1 MDKPVLVNSD
11 MEAGERLVRDL
22 DKAGLT
28 VTAALWFYMSDSDEW
43 RLMLAMP
50 VVDEKGPKVAYEQ
63 IQAQLESLGQH
74 ELSLQNISVVS
85 PGDDLIKL
93 LGLAINTGSNIA
105 HMRFTRNIINGVF
118 IEDAYVYRLPRA
130 SA

>member
-1 MDKPVLVNSD
+1 MDKPALVNSD

-22 DKAGLT
+22 DKSGLT

-63 IQAQLESLGQH
+63 IQAQLESLGQY

-85 PGDDLIKL
+85 PGDKLIKL
-93 LGLAINTGSNIA
+93 LGSSIDTGSDIA
-105 HMRFTRNIINGVF
+105 HIRFTRNVINGIF
-118 IEDAYVYRLPRA
+118 IEDAYVYRLQRA